1 MIKNTDRILHSQNTD
16 ANIVPQPQ
24 ARTIG
29 PNRRIPG
36 IEIIKRNA
44 RVGHNVCASIAADY

>member
-1 MIKNTDRILHSQNTD
+1 MIEDTDRILHSQNTD

-36 IEIIKRNA
+36 IEIIKRNP
-44 RVGHNVCASIAADY
+44 RVGRNVCAGIATDY